1 MTTVSK
7 LGNKV
12 IDELETREITMEE
25 LTEKG
30 FDYDGTKNH

>member
-12 IDELETREITMEE
+12 IDELETREITMEA

-30 FDYDGTKNH
+30 FDYENNQH